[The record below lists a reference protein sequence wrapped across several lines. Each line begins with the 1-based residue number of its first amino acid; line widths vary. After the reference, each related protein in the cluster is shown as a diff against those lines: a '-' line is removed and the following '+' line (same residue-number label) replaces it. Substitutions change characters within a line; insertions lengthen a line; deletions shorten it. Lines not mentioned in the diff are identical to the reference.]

1 MLPRKLAAGA
11 ERGSLEPGHAYL
23 LPWAWRAVSLPQGI
37 GGQSR
42 LTGLPRQEQRDGGD
56 PGWNRRRL
64 LRYVVISKRGAE
76 ECRSRSPCSCGR
88 R

>member
-1 MLPRKLAAGA
+1 VLPRKAALVPKGAHLSRGTPLLSLGLAGRQLAA
-11 ERGSLEPGHAYL
+11 RH
-23 LPWAWRAVSLPQGI
+23 WRPVPAHWITQA
-37 GGQSR
+37 R
-42 LTGLPRQEQRDGGD
+42 TKNGGD

-64 LRYVVISKRGAE
+64 LRYVVASKRGAE